1 MNMKKIAT
9 MATCMALVGA
19 VAVGG
24 TLALLTKEDSITN
37 TFVVGNGFPVDPE
50 DPDDENLP
58 FFYVNETVV
67 KMEESTGNWV
77 ADGLA
82 DPGRT
87 IMDQTYGPRGGKPE
101 TDNWKVTAGVELLKD
116 PQFYVNHDKVEKEK
130 EVPEVFVVAKIGAI
144 PTGFEVYTGND
155 GANWYQVTTSDNGK
169 TWTKV
174 GEQLKPDTKLDEN
187 TYYIYSEP
195 LDANSSSKDDWNTT
209 KLFELVKTNDQV
221 SNDNDNENKIKVS
234 GVAVETPVKGATLD
248 ENNLNTIV
256 SAAYKVMK

>member
-37 TFVVGNGFPVDPE
+37 TFVVGNGFPVDP
-50 DPDDENLP
+50 DKPTDKDLP

-67 KMEESTGNWV
+67 KMEERTGNWV
-77 ADGLA
+77 DDERATPD
-82 DPGRT
+82 RS
-87 IMDQTYGPRGGKPE
+87 IENQTYGPRDGKPE

-116 PQFYVNHDKVEKEK
+116 PQFYVNHDKVVQGKK
-130 EVPEVFVVAKIGAI
+130 EVPEVFVVAKIGTI
-144 PTGFEVYTGND
+144 PTGFEVYTGKN
-155 GANWYQVTTSDNGK
+155 GANWYQVTTSDGGE

-174 GEQLKPDTKLDEN
+174 EEQLEPNTKLDAN

-195 LDANSSSKDDWNTT
+195 LDANSATKDDWNTT

-221 SNDNDNENKIKVS
+221 SNDNTNEIEVS

-248 ENNLNTIV
+248 KIDLNTVV
-256 SAAYKVMK
+256 SAAYKAMN

>member
-87 IMDQTYGPRGGKPE
+87 IMDQTYGPRKDNVE
-101 TDNWKVTAGVELLKD
+101 ATKNWKVTAGVELLKD
-116 PQFYVNHDKVEKEK
+116 PQFYVNHDKVEEEGK

-144 PTGFEVYTGND
+144 PTGFEVYTGTD
-155 GANWYQVTTSDNGK
+155 GANWYQVTTSDNGE

-174 GEQLKPDTKLDEN
+174 GEQLKPNTKLDEN

-195 LDANSSSKDDWNTT
+195 LDANSVTADDWNTT

-221 SNDNDNENKIKVS
+221 SNDNTNEIEVS
-234 GVAVETPVKGATLD
+234 GVAVETPVKGATLEKID
-248 ENNLNTIV
+248 LNTVV
-256 SAAYKVMK
+256 SAAYKAMN

>member
-1 MNMKKIAT
+1 MNMKKIAM

-37 TFVVGNGFPVDPE
+37 TFVVGNGFPVDPG
-50 DPDDENLP
+50 DPDDEHLP

-67 KMEESTGNWV
+67 KMEERTGNWV

-87 IMDQTYGPRGGKPE
+87 IMDQTYGPRADEPE

-116 PQFYVNHDKVEKEK
+116 PQFYVNHDKVVQGGK

-144 PTGFEVYTGND
+144 PTGFEVYTGTN
-155 GANWYQVTTSDNGK
+155 GANWYRVTTSDGGE
-169 TWTKV
+169 TWTKA
-174 GEQLKPDTKLDEN
+174 EAQLASNTKLDAN
-187 TYYIYSEP
+187 TYYIYSKP
-195 LDANSSSKDDWNTT
+195 LDANSETTDDWNTT

-221 SNDNDNENKIKVS
+221 SNDNTNEIEVS

-248 ENNLNTIV
+248 KIDLNTVV
-256 SAAYKVMK
+256 SAAYKAMN

>member
-24 TLALLTKEDSITN
+24 TLALLTRNDSITN
-37 TFVVGNGFPVDPE
+37 TFVVGEGFPVDPT
-50 DPDDENLP
+50 DPSDDDLP
-58 FFYVNETVV
+58 FFYVNEAVV

-87 IMDQTYGPRGGKPE
+87 IMDQTYGPRADKPE
-101 TDNWKVTAGVELLKD
+101 TENWKVTAGVELLKD
-116 PQFYVNHDKVEKEK
+116 PQFYVNHDKVEE

-144 PTGFEVYTGND
+144 PTGFEVYTGAN
-155 GANWYQVTTSDNGK
+155 GANWYQVTTSDNGE

-174 GEQLKPDTKLDEN
+174 GEQLAANTKLEAN
-187 TYYIYSEP
+187 TYYIYGEP
-195 LDANSSSKDDWNTT
+195 LDANSLSEDDWKTT

-221 SNDNDNENKIKVS
+221 SNDNENKIEVS
-234 GVAVETPVKGATLD
+234 GVAVETPVKDAELQDVNLD
-248 ENNLNTIV
+248 TVV
-256 SAAYKVMK
+256 SAAYKAMK

>member
-37 TFVVGNGFPVDPE
+37 TFVVGNGFPVDPI
-50 DPDDENLP
+50 DPSDNDLP

-67 KMEESTGNWV
+67 KMDESTGNWV
-77 ADGLA
+77 DDENATPD
-82 DPGRT
+82 RS
-87 IMDQTYGPRGGKPE
+87 IENQTYGPRADKPE
-101 TDNWKVTAGVELLKD
+101 TENWKVTAGVELLKD
-116 PQFYVNHDKVEKEK
+116 PQFYVNHDKVEE

-144 PTGFEVYTGND
+144 PTGFEVYTGTN
-155 GANWYQVTTSDNGK
+155 GANWYQVTIDDNGK
-169 TWTKV
+169 TWTKAEV
-174 GEQLKPDTKLDEN
+174 QLEPNTKLDAD

-195 LDANSSSKDDWNTT
+195 LDANSLSEDDWKTT

-221 SNDNDNENKIKVS
+221 SNDNENKIEVS

-248 ENNLNTIV
+248 ENNLNTVV
-256 SAAYKVMK
+256 SAAYKAMN